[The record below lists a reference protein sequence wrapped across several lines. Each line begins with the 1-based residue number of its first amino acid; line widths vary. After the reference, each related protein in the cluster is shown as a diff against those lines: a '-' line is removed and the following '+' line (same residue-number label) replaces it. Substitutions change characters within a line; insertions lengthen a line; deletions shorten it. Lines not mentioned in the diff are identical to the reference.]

1 MLDGTLP
8 RDIAVLSDMEMF
20 VVSQYQLYGPIE
32 GLFTLWN
39 KVFTIR
45 MEGNRL
51 TGLLPTNLDQET
63 PLLQSLRLS
72 ENRLKGEIPASLGD
86 LPRMRDLRLD
96 DNQLTGSI
104 PPSFGALVNL
114 SKYEVVCNGL
124 W

>member
-51 TGLLPTNLDQET
+51 TGLLPADLDQET
-63 PLLQSLRLS
+63 PLLRSLRLS
-72 ENRLKGEIPASLGD
+72 ENRLKGEIPVSLGD

-96 DNQLTGSI
+96 GNQLTGSI
-104 PPSFGALVNL
+104 PPSFEALVNL
-114 SKYEVVCNGL
+114 SKYFVCYGL
-124 W
+124 R